1 MDAQIDQ
8 DVALVLSLLAAAPH
22 DEYVAAYVIS
32 DDSGLTPDRVNDA
45 VSLLVEAAL
54 AKWLQTMGTAPFAFT
69 KAMITAKG
77 RREVQRT
84 SLPAVDRA
92 AVDGPAASVHPTLQL
107 FISHASDDRELARK
121 VVALVSTALNLPATT
136 IRCTSVDGYRLAAG
150 ANTNE
155 QLRQEV
161 HDSVAFIGIVSQASI
176 RSMYVLFELGARWG
190 AGKNLIPLI
199 AHGVPMSILSGPISG
214 LNALR
219 AENSAQLHQLVDDLG
234 RQLSIRPQSPAVFDR
249 ALQDVVAT
257 PATGSAGSPTSQAGS
272 QSVVAAA
279 GIPSKLE
286 VHKNHSAIDE
296 LTGASVALLKVSID
310 RIVELKITLPGKET
324 EVFHDITAGHIWKF
338 ESHGVPHRMQLTQ
351 VNYTKESVFLD
362 VRKDNTSG

>member
-1 MDAQIDQ
+1 
-8 DVALVLSLLAAAPH
+8 
-22 DEYVAAYVIS
+22 
-32 DDSGLTPDRVNDA
+32 
-45 VSLLVEAAL
+45 
-54 AKWLQTMGTAPFAFT
+54 
-69 KAMITAKG
+69 
-77 RREVQRT
+77 
-84 SLPAVDRA
+84 
-92 AVDGPAASVHPTLQL
+92 
-107 FISHASDDRELARK
+107 
-121 VVALVSTALNLPATT
+121 
-136 IRCTSVDGYRLAAG
+136 
-150 ANTNE
+150 
-155 QLRQEV
+155 
-161 HDSVAFIGIVSQASI
+161 
-176 RSMYVLFELGARWG
+176 MYVLFELGARWG